1 MISVKEACMGS
12 VASEDGS
19 VLGRLLEEISWEGSS
34 VRRYRDGGRGLENV
48 LTAEVLAAL
57 DFLPRR
63 AFLGAVLDH
72 AHGAD
77 RTRYL
82 LSHEIEDAD
91 LSFLPDEVVL
101 NPERPSR
108 GDRLI
113 VQPDASVV
121 TASCY
126 AMIEAKRIRRSSFQ
140 PQQLAREYLAVTRE
154 ARTRA
159 PLLLVVLGA
168 APPVLIAGEGRMAIH
183 DAIAR
188 QLSAVHGL
196 TSGHPVPLDKLAARI
211 TDVCAWI
218 TWSELVDVVLEQ
230 QGRLSIADPSIS
242 ASVSRLVTSIVR
254 SVARHS

>member
-1 MISVKEACMGS
+1 MGS
-12 VASEDGS
+12 IADSNDS

-63 AFLGAVLDH
+63 TFLGAVLDH

-82 LSHEIEDAD
+82 LSREIEEAD

-101 NPERPSR
+101 NPDGPSR
-108 GDRLI
+108 RDQVI

-126 AMIEAKRIRRSSFQ
+126 AMVEAKRIRRSSFQ
-140 PQQLAREYLAVTRE
+140 PQQLAREYFAVTRE
-154 ARTRA
+154 AGTRA

-168 APPVLIAGEGRMAIH
+168 APPVLIAGQGRMALH

-188 QLSAVHGL
+188 QLPAVHEL
-196 TSGHPVPLDKLAARI
+196 TSGHPVPFDELTARI

-230 QGRLSIADPSIS
+230 QGLLSVEDPTIAASIN
-242 ASVSRLVTSIVR
+242 RLVTSIVR